1 MSNYAL
7 RLPDSLMKYAR
18 VVAKKDRTTLNQL
31 FITAIA
37 EKISVLQ
44 TEELLKSRAMQAS
57 EEKYRNVLAKV
68 PAAPATED
76 YLIDSN

>member
-18 VVAKKDRTTLNQL
+18 IVAKKDKTTLNQL

-37 EKISVLQ
+37 EKISALE
-44 TEELLKSRAMQAS
+44 TEEFLKARAMHAS
-57 EEKYRNVLAKV
+57 EEKYWKVLAKV
-68 PAAPATED
+68 PSVSIPEQD
-76 YLIDSN
+76 VLD

>member
-18 VVAKKDRTTLNQL
+18 IVAKKDKTTLNQL

-37 EKISVLQ
+37 EKISALE
-44 TEELLKSRAMQAS
+44 TEEFLKARAMHAS
-57 EEKYRNVLAKV
+57 EEKDWKVLAKV
-68 PAAPATED
+68 PSVSIPE
-76 YLIDSN
+76 

>member
-18 VVAKKDRTTLNQL
+18 VVAKKDKTTLNQL

-37 EKISVLQ
+37 EKISALQ
-44 TEELLKSRAMQAS
+44 TEELLKARAMHAS
-57 EEKYRNVLAKV
+57 EEEYWKILSRVSS
-68 PAAPATED
+68 APTSKED
-76 YLIDSN
+76 ALD

>member
-18 VVAKKDRTTLNQL
+18 VVAKKDKTTLNQL

-37 EKISVLQ
+37 EKISALQ
-44 TEELLKSRAMQAS
+44 TEELLESRAMHAS
-57 EEKYRNVLAKV
+57 EEAYGKVLAKV
-68 PAAPATED
+68 SSAPTSEED
-76 YLIDSN
+76 ALD

>member
-18 VVAKKDRTTLNQL
+18 IVAKKDKTTLNQL

-37 EKISVLQ
+37 EKISALE
-44 TEELLKSRAMQAS
+44 TEEFLKARAMHAS
-57 EEKYRNVLAKV
+57 EEKDWKVLAKV
-68 PAAPATED
+68 PSVSISEQD
-76 YLIDSN
+76 VLD